1 MASSVLHDAM
11 AARVDRGEFPGLVTL
26 VERDGEVR
34 FDAIGTTRFG
44 GTEPMRRDTIFR
56 IASITKPIVAAAAM
70 MLVEDDLID
79 LEEPVHRLLP
89 ELAGQRVLAR
99 IDGPLDDTVPANRP
113 PTIDDLLT
121 FRFGFGLITEP
132 EMNPPY
138 PIILAGR
145 ELELVLAEPDPPSPL
160 EPDEWI
166 RRFGTLPLMVQP
178 GERWHYNAGTL
189 VLGVLL
195 ARAAKQPLGDLLRQ
209 RLFEP
214 LGMVDTGFFLSAAQA
229 ARLPGYYM
237 TDFSTEEMTES
248 PFSGAE
254 TWTTP
259 PAFASGSAGL
269 ASTVDDLLAFARML
283 RDGGV
288 HGGTRLLSERSV
300 TLMTTNHLT
309 PEQVATAG
317 PLLGGKGWGLGMAVT
332 ASTPRRYGWDGG
344 YGTTWFN
351 EAETGLIAIGFTQVS
366 DFLWGGGLA
375 DFAEKAAA

>member
-1 MASSVLHDAM
+1 
-11 AARVDRGEFPGLVTL
+11 
-26 VERDGEVR
+26 
-34 FDAIGTTRFG
+34 
-44 GTEPMRRDTIFR
+44 
-56 IASITKPIVAAAAM
+56 
-70 MLVEDDLID
+70 
-79 LEEPVHRLLP
+79 
-89 ELAGQRVLAR
+89 
-99 IDGPLDDTVPANRP
+99 
-113 PTIDDLLT
+113 
-121 FRFGFGLITEP
+121 
-132 EMNPPY
+132 
-138 PIILAGR
+138 
-145 ELELVLAEPDPPSPL
+145 
-160 EPDEWI
+160 
-166 RRFGTLPLMVQP
+166 
-178 GERWHYNAGTL
+178 
-189 VLGVLL
+189 
-195 ARAAKQPLGDLLRQ
+195 
-209 RLFEP
+209 
-214 LGMVDTGFFLSAAQA
+214 MVDTGFFLSAAQA